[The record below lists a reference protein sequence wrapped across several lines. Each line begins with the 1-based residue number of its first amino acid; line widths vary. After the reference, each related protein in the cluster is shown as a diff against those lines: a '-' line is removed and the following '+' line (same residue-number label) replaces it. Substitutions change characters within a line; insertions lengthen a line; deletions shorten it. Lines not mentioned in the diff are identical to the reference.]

1 MATESFVIQETFPEP
16 QVLFD
21 IFHQHPQTNDK
32 GEVTGYSKWHFYGVL
47 KSRVVVTEHRGYNVK
62 PSGFESANKTQ
73 PWYVG
78 VTSLT
83 GPDSCAGEG
92 TYERYTKSV
101 EFRRINEADF
111 WRVIETET
119 YRSLYI
125 NGVKDSGDLYNID
138 D

>member
-1 MATESFVIQETFPEP
+1 MAIESFVIQETFPEP

-47 KSRVVVTEHRGYNVK
+47 KSRVVVTEHRGYKEK
-62 PSGFESANKTQ
+62 PTEGFTPANKTQ

-78 VTSLT
+78 VTST
-83 GPDSCAGEG
+83 TDSSSTAGEG
-92 TYERYTKSV
+92 TYESYTKSV
-101 EFRRINEADF
+101 EFRRINEAGF

-119 YRSLYI
+119 WRSLYI
-125 NGVKDSGDLYNID
+125 NGNKHSGEL
-138 D
+138 